1 MLRTKEVPGM
11 AKTTRASAHQMGF
24 ILQLPLPLCCQNCL
38 HYSRRVSHQA
48 LGKAA
53 GDTVLLKQEG
63 LPQTAATNLEEAGVW
78 LQLHSAAQEPITS
91 STVNH
96 QSLSETPTS
105 IPKHKRHAAACGC
118 PAFYCYNSNWKQQN
132 GENIHKIQPKEEE
145 ITCDDNG
152 LCKQELRLTF
162 FFKIQY

>member
-1 MLRTKEVPGM
+1 MLRTKDVPGM

-48 LGKAA
+48 LGQAA

-78 LQLHSAAQEPITS
+78 LQLHSAAQEPIAS

-118 PAFYCYNSNWKQQN
+118 PAFYCYKSNWKQQM
-132 GENIHKIQPKEEE
+132 EK
-145 ITCDDNG
+145 
-152 LCKQELRLTF
+152 TF
-162 FFKIQY
+162 IKYNQRRKKLAY